1 MILPGQ
7 EDERDKERQKLR
19 DKLDRGERE
28 HEQEVFN
35 RVDEETALAREID
48 RLRKEGS
55 RQLAEEQEE
64 MKRQMREEAAGRGR
78 ERKEAQGGRVK
89 VANISFQMPY
99 FSQFSFLYSFPPHT

>member
-1 MILPGQ
+1 MRAM
-7 EDERDKERQKLR
+7 DSKRQKLR

-28 HEQEVFN
+28 HEQEVEN

-64 MKRQMREEAAGRGR
+64 MKRQMRQEAAGRGR
-78 ERKEAQGGRVK
+78 ERKEAQGGRIK
-89 VANISFQMPY
+89 VDKTAPTLSSFFSSPPY
-99 FSQFSFLYSFPPHT
+99 TPYCR